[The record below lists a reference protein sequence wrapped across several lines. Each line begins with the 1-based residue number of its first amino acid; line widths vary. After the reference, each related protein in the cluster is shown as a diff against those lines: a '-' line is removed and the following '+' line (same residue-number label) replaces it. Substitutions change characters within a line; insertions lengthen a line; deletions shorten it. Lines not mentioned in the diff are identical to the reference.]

1 MSYYPNLLYLGVQVM
16 QIWILSS
23 NIGGILYCPNIDFKY
38 QVNEKKRP
46 YKMSESISLLSS
58 IIENSKSIFPIF
70 CFLNI
75 SSTCM

>member
-1 MSYYPNLLYLGVQVM
+1 M

-23 NIGGILYCPNIDFKY
+23 NIEVYCIVQILSLNIKLMRQQRDS
-38 QVNEKKRP
+38 

-70 CFLNI
+70 VF
-75 SSTCM
+75 

>member
-1 MSYYPNLLYLGVQVM
+1 M

-23 NIGGILYCPNIDFKY
+23 NIEVYCIVQILTLNIKLMRQQRDS
-38 QVNEKKRP
+38 

-70 CFLNI
+70 VF
-75 SSTCM
+75 